1 MLGWS
6 EIPARLYSDLT
17 EAERDEIELEEN
29 EERLPLSPYELSKQ
43 MVRKAEKVAPIIAE
57 KRKQALS
64 LMMHEDKMGQSVI
77 SSTVD
82 EIKETRGR
90 KSQYAVPHKD
100 IAQALGIGEGTLV
113 RAEQHVTAVEKYP
126 ELAGLDITQKD
137 VLTFSD
143 WQSVLTTPLQYHA
156 CALRSMGKPSVGA
169 PLQNLCCKMQQGFRS
184 MLIKLS

>member
-1 MLGWS
+1 MVDDENNLVAGERRLRACRMLGWS
-6 EIPARLYSDLT
+6 EIPARLYSELT
-17 EAERDEIELEEN
+17 DDERREIELEEN
-29 EERLPLSPYELSKQ
+29 LRRKDLTPYERSKTLDNL
-43 MVRKAEKVAPIIAE
+43 VKKAAEVLAGSAKTDRSKGGRPSKLAVSEVAVS
-57 KRKQALS
+57 KR
-64 LMMHEDKMGQSVI
+64 I
-77 SSTVD
+77 N
-82 EIKETRGR
+82 
-90 KSQYAVPHKD
+90 VPQKTIND
-100 IAQALGIGEGTLV
+100 AQ
-113 RAEQHVTAVEKYP
+113 RHVAAVEKYP